1 MEGTR
6 LAGRLRGKSIV
17 LLSES
22 HEHFVFLS
30 LPWVS
35 FPATLN
41 RYSKNVFPLKV
52 FCSMESQNQFLP
64 TELKTYTEDAQA
76 KFI

>member
-35 FPATLN
+35 FPATL
-41 RYSKNVFPLKV
+41 
-52 FCSMESQNQFLP
+52 
-64 TELKTYTEDAQA
+64 
-76 KFI
+76 